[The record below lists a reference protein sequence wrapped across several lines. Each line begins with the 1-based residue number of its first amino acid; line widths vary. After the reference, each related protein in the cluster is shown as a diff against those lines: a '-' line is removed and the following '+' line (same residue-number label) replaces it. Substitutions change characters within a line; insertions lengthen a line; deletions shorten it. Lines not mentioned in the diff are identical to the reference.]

1 MPQVFRLG
9 LTGGI
14 GSGKST
20 VASLLAQFGA
30 AVLDADAISRALT
43 APHGLAIAPIRTAF
57 GPEVITPAGALNRT
71 RMRELVFAEP
81 DAKQRLEAIIHP
93 LVSQET
99 ARLAHIAQD
108 SGHRCLVFDVPLL
121 VESGR
126 WRQQVEQ
133 VLVVDCLAET
143 QISRVMARSSLS
155 RAAVLAI
162 MATQASRAQRL
173 QAADVVIFNHRLTL
187 DGLALEVCA
196 LAPGF
201 GLSLPNSPETSKS
214 A

>member
-30 AVLDADAISRALT
+30 AVLDADAISRAVT
-43 APHGLAIAPIRTAF
+43 APQGLAIAPIRTAF
-57 GPEVITPAGALNRT
+57 GAEFITPSNALDRE
-71 RMRELVFAEP
+71 RMRTLVFAEP
-81 DAKQRLEAIIHP
+81 DAKRRLEAIIHP

-99 ARLAHIAQD
+99 ARLAHIAKD
-108 SGHRCLVFDVPLL
+108 AGHRCLVFDVPLL

-126 WRQQVEQ
+126 WRQQVDQ

-143 QISRVMARSSLS
+143 QVSRVMARSSLG
-155 RAAVLAI
+155 REAVLAI
-162 MATQASRAQRL
+162 MASQASRAQRL
-173 QAADVVIFNHRLTL
+173 QAADAVIFNDGLTL
-187 DGLALEVCA
+187 DGLALEVRA

-201 GLSLPNSPETSKS
+201 GLSLPNSPETSNS

>member
-30 AVLDADAISRALT
+30 AVLDADAISRAVT
-43 APHGLAIAPIRTAF
+43 APHGLAIAPIRAAF
-57 GPEVITPAGALNRT
+57 GPEFITFANALDRE
-71 RMRELVFAEP
+71 RMRALVFAEP
-81 DAKQRLEAIIHP
+81 DAKRRLEAIIHP

-108 SGHRCLVFDVPLL
+108 AGHRCLVFDVPLL

-126 WRQQVEQ
+126 WRQQVDQ
-133 VLVVDCLAET
+133 LLVVDCLAET
-143 QISRVMARSSLS
+143 QVSRVMARSGLS
-155 RAAVLAI
+155 REAVLAI
-162 MATQASRAQRL
+162 MVAQASRAQRL
-173 QAADVVIFNHRLTL
+173 QAADAVIFNDRLTL
-187 DGLALEVCA
+187 DGLALEVRA

-201 GLSLPNSPETSKS
+201 GLSLANSPETSKS